1 MRDENTGKVLYFRPL
16 NKCQEG
22 AFSVIFNNL
31 SDKMDKQ
38 RFDKINNRPVWGQA
52 GDPPNVLFS
61 NIGRQSISEQIRQ
74 AVWLS
79 DFMLEPRFWPRF
91 IIFRFK
97 IIYRLMVNTHL
108 HNKNFWYFAKLSKFS
123 SFWRPY
129 VTWRRWTI
137 WILWKWFK
145 VIQNYQKVKWSK
157 DFTDFV
163 PKSRSFNDYW
173 IDFEDD
179 YFMIWTYR
187 MDRAQNFQILYSD
200 LDSEGLNHWK

>member
-1 MRDENTGKVLYFRPL
+1 MSFYIHTKWSLETELFRGKIHKIKLEVRDSHTGKVLYCRPL
-16 NKCQEG
+16 NKCQES

-52 GDPPNVLFS
+52 GYEFCLAI
-61 NIGRQSISEQIRQ
+61 IGRQSISEQIRQ

-108 HNKNFWYFAKLSKFS
+108 HNKIFDILQNFQFFS
-123 SFWRPY
+123 NFWRPD
-129 VTWRRWTI
+129 VTWRRWAS
-137 WILWKWFK
+137 LNCLNLMK
-145 VIQNYQKVKWSK
+145 
-157 DFTDFV
+157 
-163 PKSRSFNDYW
+163 
-173 IDFEDD
+173 
-179 YFMIWTYR
+179 MI
-187 MDRAQNFQILYSD
+187 
-200 LDSEGLNHWK
+200 

>member
-1 MRDENTGKVLYFRPL
+1 MLGENNGEVLYFRPL

-79 DFMLEPRFWPRF
+79 DFMLEPRFWPEF

-108 HNKNFWYFAKLSKFS
+108 HNKNFD
-123 SFWRPY
+123 
-129 VTWRRWTI
+129 
-137 WILWKWFK
+137 IL
-145 VIQNYQKVKWSK
+145 
-157 DFTDFV
+157 
-163 PKSRSFNDYW
+163 
-173 IDFEDD
+173 
-179 YFMIWTYR
+179 
-187 MDRAQNFQILYSD
+187 QNFQNFQVFGVLMSHD
-200 LDSEGLNHWK
+200 ND